1 MDKERPVTNVAS
13 AVAAAF
19 GVVVLLG
26 FLASDAV

>member
-13 AVAAAF
+13 AVVVVS